1 MNVFLVQP
9 VQWEIQVI
17 LAQQDRPALQDRVA
31 AVDLLVLLVKMAA
44 MVLLVLQVRHVPA
57 KQQKGLSLRH
67 QFSLEKTRFMMAAE
81 FLL

>member
-1 MNVFLVQP
+1 
-9 VQWEIQVI
+9 
-17 LAQQDRPALQDRVA
+17 VA